1 MEGVRAV
8 IFDMDGTLVDST
20 YDWPKIRRH
29 LGIDG
34 GSIIEEL
41 DNLPEPARTARLAE
55 LESIEATATREASI
69 HDGAIDLLDFLKQR
83 GLATALVTNNNRT
96 NTEWLLDRFG
106 LTFDVVMTR
115 DSGLWKPSGAPL
127 TEAASRLGV
136 PPKECLGVGDSHYD
150 ILAARAA
157 GLRAVCM
164 LHDGAA
170 RHNGEADLSF
180 EDIPSFMRFLR
191 TVLR

>member
-83 GLATALVTNNNRT
+83 GLATALVTNNNSA

-115 DSGLWKPSGAPL
+115 DSGLWKPSGAPI
-127 TEAASRLGV
+127 TEAANRLGV
-136 PPKECLGVGDSHYD
+136 LPEDCLGVGDSHYD

-157 GLRAVCM
+157 GLRAVYM

-180 EDIPSFMRFLR
+180 EDIPAFLR
-191 TVLR
+191 YLKTVLP